1 MNIIFDLG
9 NVLIEWNKE
18 KILSKICKNDLEYNL
33 FNKFVFQSNLWIDL
47 DNGKISLEFL
57 ENQLIDEMGHQYQDQ
72 IHELVWNWFNYVD
85 LYDEVYE
92 LIKQL
97 KKKNF
102 QIYVLSNTSS
112 IFHILLDSVLSKVS
126 SVLDGYVIS
135 CEVKMMK
142 PQKEIYLSLVNKY
155 QLDIKDCIFLD
166 DLEENVEENVEAA
179 RTLGIK
185 AFQIK
190 ERKEISNILKDL
202 LN

>member
-57 ENQLIDEMGHQYQDQ
+57 ENQLIVEMGHQYQDQ

-166 DLEENVEENVEAA
+166 DLEENVEAA

>member
-142 PQKEIYLSLVNKY
+142 PQKEIYLSLINKY

-166 DLEENVEENVEAA
+166 DLEENVEAA

>member
-33 FNKFVFQSNLWIDL
+33 FNQFVFQSNLWIDL

-166 DLEENVEENVEAA
+166 DLEENVEAA
-179 RTLGIK
+179 RTLSIK

>member
-1 MNIIFDLG
+1 MVFRLG
-9 NVLIEWNKE
+9 VNNWG
-18 KILSKICKNDLEYNL
+18 L
-33 FNKFVFQSNLWIDL
+33 FNQFVFQSNLWIDL

-166 DLEENVEENVEAA
+166 DLEENVEAA

>member
-33 FNKFVFQSNLWIDL
+33 FNQFVFQSNLWIDL

-142 PQKEIYLSLVNKY
+142 SQKEIYLSLVNKY

-166 DLEENVEENVEAA
+166 DLEENVEAA

>member
-33 FNKFVFQSNLWIDL
+33 FNKLVFQSNLWIDL

-97 KKKNF
+97 KKKNL

-166 DLEENVEENVEAA
+166 DLEENVEAA

>member
-155 QLDIKDCIFLD
+155 QLDIKYCIFLD
-166 DLEENVEENVEAA
+166 DLEENVEAA

>member
-33 FNKFVFQSNLWIDL
+33 FNKLVFQSNLWIDL

-166 DLEENVEENVEAA
+166 DLEENVEAA
-179 RTLGIK
+179 RTPGIK

>member
-57 ENQLIDEMGHQYQDQ
+57 ENQLIDEIGHQYQDQ

-166 DLEENVEENVEAA
+166 DLEENVEAA

>member
-33 FNKFVFQSNLWIDL
+33 FNQFVFQSNLWIDL

-92 LIKQL
+92 LRKQL

-166 DLEENVEENVEAA
+166 DLEENVEAA

>member
-33 FNKFVFQSNLWIDL
+33 FNKLVFQSNLWIDL

-166 DLEENVEENVEAA
+166 VLEENVEAA

>member
-142 PQKEIYLSLVNKY
+142 SQKEIYLSLVNKY

-166 DLEENVEENVEAA
+166 DLEENVEAA

>member
-112 IFHILLDSVLSKVS
+112 IFHILVDSVLSKVS

-166 DLEENVEENVEAA
+166 DLEENVEAA

>member
-33 FNKFVFQSNLWIDL
+33 FNKLVFQSNLWIDL

-57 ENQLIDEMGHQYQDQ
+57 EKQLIDEMGHQYQDQ

-166 DLEENVEENVEAA
+166 DLEENVEAA

>member
-72 IHELVWNWFNYVD
+72 IHELVWNWFIYVD

-166 DLEENVEENVEAA
+166 DLEENVEAA

>member
-166 DLEENVEENVEAA
+166 DLEENVEAV

>member
-126 SVLDGYVIS
+126 SILDGYVIS

-166 DLEENVEENVEAA
+166 DLEENVEAA

>member
-166 DLEENVEENVEAA
+166 DLEENVEAA

-185 AFQIK
+185 SFQIK

>member
-33 FNKFVFQSNLWIDL
+33 FNQFVFQSNLWIDL

-126 SVLDGYVIS
+126 SVLNGYVIS

-166 DLEENVEENVEAA
+166 DLEENVEAA

>member
-33 FNKFVFQSNLWIDL
+33 FNQFVFQSNLWIDL

-126 SVLDGYVIS
+126 SVLNGYVIS

-166 DLEENVEENVEAA
+166 DLEENVEAA

-202 LN
+202 

>member
-33 FNKFVFQSNLWIDL
+33 FNKLVFQSNLWIDL

-57 ENQLIDEMGHQYQDQ
+57 ENQLIDEMGHQYQAQ

-166 DLEENVEENVEAA
+166 DLEENVEAA

>member
-126 SVLDGYVIS
+126 FVLDGYVIS

-166 DLEENVEENVEAA
+166 DLEENVEAA

>member
-135 CEVKMMK
+135 CEVKMMQ

-166 DLEENVEENVEAA
+166 DLEENVEAA

>member
-92 LIKQL
+92 SIKQL

-166 DLEENVEENVEAA
+166 DLEENVEAA

>member
-126 SVLDGYVIS
+126 SVLDSYVIS

-166 DLEENVEENVEAA
+166 DLEENVEAA

>member
-166 DLEENVEENVEAA
+166 DLEENVEAA

-185 AFQIK
+185 ALQIK

>member
-166 DLEENVEENVEAA
+166 DLEENVEAA

-190 ERKEISNILKDL
+190 ERKEISNILKDV

>member
-72 IHELVWNWFNYVD
+72 IHELVWNWFSYVD

-166 DLEENVEENVEAA
+166 DLEENVEAA

>member
-9 NVLIEWNKE
+9 YVLIEWNKE

-33 FNKFVFQSNLWIDL
+33 FNQFVFQSNLWIDL

-166 DLEENVEENVEAA
+166 DLEENVEAA

>member
-33 FNKFVFQSNLWIDL
+33 FNQFVFQSNLWIDL

-166 DLEENVEENVEAA
+166 NLEENVEAA

>member
-33 FNKFVFQSNLWIDL
+33 FNQFVFQSNLWIDL

-142 PQKEIYLSLVNKY
+142 PQKEIYSSLVNKY

-166 DLEENVEENVEAA
+166 DLEENVEAA

>member
-102 QIYVLSNTSS
+102 QIYVLSNTYS

-166 DLEENVEENVEAA
+166 DLEENVEAA